1 MTQSLEVQE
10 RNVLKCA
17 ELLSKLVGLT
27 VIEQILVNN
36 TNQQPS
42 SKSYEIKKISKVEM
56 QYYPYPFIDITYMD
70 GLCERF
76 TSLEQFTKLN
86 GKVGDYGSISEYLD
100 DNDFHLFD

>member
-1 MTQSLEVQE
+1 MTSNIEVQE
-10 RNVLKCA
+10 QNALKCA

-36 TNQQPS
+36 TNPQQS

-70 GLCERF
+70 GICERL
-76 TSLEQFTKLN
+76 TSMEQFNKLN
-86 GKVGDYGSISEYLD
+86 GKIGNYGSIHEYLI
-100 DNDFHLFD
+100 DNEFSLFE

>member
-10 RNVLKCA
+10 QNALKCA

-42 SKSYEIKKISKVEM
+42 LKSYEIKKISKVEM
-56 QYYPYPFIDITYMD
+56 QYYPSPCVDMTYMD

-76 TSLEQFTKLN
+76 TSLEQFNRLI
-86 GKVGDYGSISEYLD
+86 GKIGDYGSIYEYLD
-100 DNDFHLFD
+100 DNNFSLFE